1 MYMVTYTFNVYIH
14 TFNQRNKEK
23 NNALIS
29 NVYNKKYFDII
40 PIAARYRSCYLVFLS
55 FIHISLVWQFSWF
68 LEHFKRCSLTL
79 KNHNSRCDNRKIIS
93 NISKFKLAFPLPNE
107 LQMIIRRLFFIYEA
121 IKRSNTFFWDTQL
134 FWIVF

>member
-1 MYMVTYTFNVYIH
+1 MLFSYGKCLVINTCWLMIFFYFVSWQIKLFFFFQERKHVLSVYLFN
-14 TFNQRNKEK
+14 
-23 NNALIS
+23 
-29 NVYNKKYFDII
+29 
-40 PIAARYRSCYLVFLS
+40 VFLS
-55 FIHISLVWQFSWF
+55 FIHISLLWQFSWF

-79 KNHNSRCDNRKIIS
+79 KNHNSRCDSRKIIS